1 MTNNELSALFEI
13 DESQRVAKR
22 CVIGIAVDALPDKY
36 RKILEQQLFNTWKS
50 GGSTDYDIADVLT
63 RAGYRASP
71 TSVNRHRN
79 YKCVCPK
86 EAK

>member
-1 MTNNELSALFEI
+1 MSNEELAALFEL

-36 RKILEQQLFNTWKS
+36 RKILNSQLFSSWRA
-50 GGSTDYDIADVLT
+50 GGSTDYDIADVLN
-63 RAGYRASP
+63 RAGFKASP

-79 YKCVCPK
+79 HKCVCPK
-86 EAK
+86 ETK